1 MMQSLRTQS
10 LLTPLLAL
18 AAITLARLI
27 AAAAVPVSPDEAY
40 YWVWSRALAPG
51 YYDHPPMVAFWIR
64 AGTLLLG
71 DTPLGI
77 RLLGPVGLLLAS
89 LALAR
94 TGNLLFPDRRP
105 GVMAASLFNATL
117 LVNAGAVLMT
127 PDTPQIVFWCLTL
140 WAVAE
145 AQARGDGRWWLAVG
159 LFAGAALLSKYTAAF
174 LGLGLLLWLLLD
186 TKARAWLRDWRL
198 WAGGVLAILV
208 FSPVL
213 FWNAQHGW
221 ASFAKQGGRAGLRE
235 GGFTVRYLGEL
246 IGGQAGLATPLIFL
260 LCVVGTAVV
269 AGAWVRRRD
278 SGAGLLVA
286 LTVPAALVFLW
297 QATGSRVQG
306 NWPAILYPSACL
318 AAACLAGFWQ
328 RLVRPALAIG
338 VLLSG
343 LVLVQAAYAP
353 FHLPRRTDPTLAR
366 LGGWDRFAAAV
377 EQARV
382 AEGADFVASEEYGLA
397 SQLALRLPPG
407 VPVVAIGDR
416 WDLFSLPGGVAT
428 GKGLLIRST
437 RRGDGPPLWPGARE
451 LPGLIARAR
460 SGVEAELYRLYA
472 VTPAPEASTALLPR
486 AR

>member
-77 RLLGPVGLLLAS
+77 RLLGPIGLLLAS

-94 TGNLLFPDRRP
+94 AGNLLFPDRRP

-145 AQARGDGRWWLAVG
+145 AHARGDGRWWLAAG

-174 LGLGLLLWLLLD
+174 LGLGLVLWLLLD
-186 TKARAWLRDWRL
+186 AKARTWLRDWRL

-235 GGFTVRYLGEL
+235 GGFTFRYLGEL

-260 LCVVGTAVV
+260 LCVAGTAMV

-286 LTVPAALVFLW
+286 LSVPAALVFLW

-343 LVLVQAAYAP
+343 LVLLQAAYAP

-416 WDLFSLPGGVAT
+416 WDLFSLPGGPAT

>member
-1 MMQSLRTQS
+1 M
-10 LLTPLLAL
+10 
-18 AAITLARLI
+18 
-27 AAAAVPVSPDEAY
+27 
-40 YWVWSRALAPG
+40 
-51 YYDHPPMVAFWIR
+51 
-64 AGTLLLG
+64 
-71 DTPLGI
+71 
-77 RLLGPVGLLLAS
+77 
-89 LALAR
+89 
-94 TGNLLFPDRRP
+94 
-105 GVMAASLFNATL
+105 
-117 LVNAGAVLMT
+117 
-127 PDTPQIVFWCLTL
+127 
-140 WAVAE
+140 
-145 AQARGDGRWWLAVG
+145 
-159 LFAGAALLSKYTAAF
+159 
-174 LGLGLLLWLLLD
+174 
-186 TKARAWLRDWRL
+186 
-198 WAGGVLAILV
+198 
-208 FSPVL
+208 
-213 FWNAQHGW
+213 
-221 ASFAKQGGRAGLRE
+221 
-235 GGFTVRYLGEL
+235 
-246 IGGQAGLATPLIFL
+246 
-260 LCVVGTAVV
+260 VGTGVV

-286 LTVPAALVFLW
+286 LTVPATLVFLW

-328 RLVRPALAIG
+328 RLFRPGLAIG

-353 FHLPRRTDPTLAR
+353 FHLPRRSDPTLAR

-416 WDLFSLPGGVAT
+416 WDLFALPGGPAT

-437 RRGDGPPLWPGARE
+437 RRGDGPPLWPAARE

-472 VTPAPEASTALLPR
+472 VTAAPGASTALLPR
-486 AR
+486 PR

>member
-77 RLLGPVGLLLAS
+77 RLLGPIGLLLAS

-94 TGNLLFPDRRP
+94 AGNLLFPDRRP

-145 AQARGDGRWWLAVG
+145 AHARGDGRWWLAAG

-174 LGLGLLLWLLLD
+174 LGLGLVLWLLLD
-186 TKARAWLRDWRL
+186 AKARTWLRDWRL

-213 FWNAQHGW
+213 FWNAEHGW

-235 GGFTVRYLGEL
+235 GGFTFRYLGEL

-260 LCVVGTAVV
+260 LCVAGTAMV

-318 AAACLAGFWQ
+318 AATCLAGFWQ

-343 LVLVQAAYAP
+343 LVLLQAAYAP

-416 WDLFSLPGGVAT
+416 WDLFSLPGGPAT

>member
-27 AAAAVPVSPDEAY
+27 AAATVPVSPDEAY
-40 YWVWSRALAPG
+40 YWVWSRALSPG

-77 RLLGPVGLLLAS
+77 RLLGPVGLLLAT
-89 LALAR
+89 LALVRA
-94 TGNLLFPDRRP
+94 GNLLFPDRRP

-145 AQARGDGRWWLAVG
+145 AHARGDGRWWLAVG

-174 LGLGLLLWLLLD
+174 LGIGLLLWLLLD
-186 TKARAWLRDWRL
+186 AKARAWLRDWRL
-198 WAGGVLAILV
+198 WAGGVLAILL

-213 FWNAQHGW
+213 FWIAQHGW

-235 GGFTVRYLGEL
+235 GSLTFRYLGEL

-260 LCVVGTAVV
+260 LCVVGTGVV

-286 LTVPAALVFLW
+286 LTVPATLVFLW

-328 RLVRPALAIG
+328 RLFRPGLAIG

-353 FHLPRRTDPTLAR
+353 FHLPRRSDPTLAR

-416 WDLFSLPGGVAT
+416 WDLFALPGGPAT

-437 RRGDGPPLWPGARE
+437 RRGDGPPLWPAARE

-472 VTPAPEASTALLPR
+472 VTAAPGASTALLPR
-486 AR
+486 PR